1 MIQIAKLDVVSAIE
15 RINRLLPQVSE
26 TNKRSFKGDY
36 TPEYGGWLLY
46 YYDESGRATTPLGQ
60 YRVSHKEAYR
70 FFEGIE
76 FSLNRLIDQ

>member
-1 MIQIAKLDVVSAIE
+1 MIQIAKQDVENAIE
-15 RINRLLPQVSE
+15 RINRRIPQVSK

-36 TPEYGGWLLY
+36 ALQYGGWLIY
-46 YYDESGRATTPLGQ
+46 YYNERGQAMAPLRQ

-76 FSLNRLIDQ
+76 FSLNRF

>member
-1 MIQIAKLDVVSAIE
+1 MVRIARQDVTDAIE

-36 TPEYGGWLLY
+36 TPQYGGWLIY
-46 YYDESGRATTPLGQ
+46 YNDENGRTTAPLGQ

-70 FFEGIE
+70 FFDGIE
-76 FSLNRLIDQ
+76 FSLYKL